1 MATNE
6 LGRLSYWTEA
16 QVEDM
21 SGLTNPK
28 LALRPPR
35 VEDLRL
41 IDPDILVFHH
51 GGILAVER
59 VIETP
64 EPVVAITSAE
74 LDRIVGARVRHIYK
88 EGALSY
94 RDSRLDTMEFAPP
107 VMTRYVVESEKYDT
121 FLVDFRGR
129 GGYEHVYAFREDWQY
144 RERAIAELKASFD
157 RARYQSYLTIRRRQA
172 SYRAH

>member
-1 MATNE
+1 
-6 LGRLSYWTEA
+6 
-16 QVEDM
+16 M

-51 GGILAVER
+51 GGTLEVER
-59 VIETP
+59 VIEAP

-88 EGALSY
+88 EGAPSY
-94 RDSRLDTMEFAPP
+94 RDSRLNTLEVAPP
-107 VMTRYVVESEKYDT
+107 VMTRYVVESREI
-121 FLVDFRGR
+121 R
-129 GGYEHVYAFREDWQY
+129 HVPR
-144 RERAIAELKASFD
+144 
-157 RARYQSYLTIRRRQA
+157 
-172 SYRAH
+172 